1 MCGWLNAEHW
11 RLKKIHERIGDIR
24 AILIGDACGRTL
36 DFFGLG
42 CDAELLHP
50 HTDRILKITASAL
63 GSRP

>member
-1 MCGWLNAEHW
+1 MHVFATRDLINFSEDYFFAAQTFARSFE
-11 RLKKIHERIGDIR
+11 LLDGDSY
-24 AILIGDACGRTL
+24 
-36 DFFGLG
+36 FGLG